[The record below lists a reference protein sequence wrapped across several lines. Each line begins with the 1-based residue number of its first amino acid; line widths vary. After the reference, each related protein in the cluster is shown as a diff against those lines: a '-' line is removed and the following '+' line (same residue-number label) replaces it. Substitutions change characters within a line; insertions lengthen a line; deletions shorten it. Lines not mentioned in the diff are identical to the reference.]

1 MTEVGTEIVLKEST
15 IAAFAQMLTALEEY
29 DAGGLDEILGS
40 IFAAKTVDEFNAVLG
55 AERALPNNREVKVE
69 RVRYARSD
77 FTQGLPFY
85 AVLDGVDIKTGEA
98 RQWVTGA
105 TTVVAMLVRA
115 AFLQMLPLIG
125 HQEESSKPTANGY
138 RPVNWIM
145 EAVSSAAPQET
156 LPTAGKGK

>member
-105 TTVVAMLVRA
+105 TTVVGVLVHA
-115 AFLQMLPLIG
+115 AASGLLPIVG
-125 HQEESSKPTANGY
+125 HAEESDKPTKNNY
-138 RPVNWIM
+138 HPVNWVM
-145 EAVSSAAPQET
+145 SAIGGNGQQALAAEK
-156 LPTAGKGK
+156 AAK